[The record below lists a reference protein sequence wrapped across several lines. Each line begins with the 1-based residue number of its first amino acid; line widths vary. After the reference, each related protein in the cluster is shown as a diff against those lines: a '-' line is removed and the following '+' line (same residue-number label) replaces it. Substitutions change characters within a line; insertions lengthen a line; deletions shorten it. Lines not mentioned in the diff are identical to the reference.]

1 MIKVSF
7 HPDAGHP
14 QRVVKA
20 EAFCN
25 GCNRS
30 LAFAMNA
37 DPVIAIEAVAIAGT
51 ELCIACMPETER
63 GTTVE

>member
-1 MIKVSF
+1 MIRVSF

-14 QRVVKA
+14 QRIVRA

-25 GCNRS
+25 GCERP

-37 DPVIAIEAVAIAGT
+37 DAVVAIEAVALAGT
-51 ELCIACMPETER
+51 EFCVGCRPETER
-63 GTTVE
+63 APKTQ

>member
-1 MIKVSF
+1 MIRVGF

-14 QRVVKA
+14 QRVVEA

-25 GCNRS
+25 GCGRS

-37 DPVIAIEAVAIAGT
+37 DPAVAIEAVAIAGT
-51 ELCIACMPETER
+51 ELCIGCRPETER
-63 GTTVE
+63 EAATR